1 MSIVFFFIIIPLSK
15 DIILC
20 TSKCGRVWIWARIP
34 HITVAFLTRVTHMW
48 FVQRPKTL
56 STPCVKG
63 EKRKEKWPLFRAEFA
78 EGEPFAL
85 CEWFKSQWIWFI
97 VFSQTSIICK
107 NSTWFCNKGPMSS
120 SIESCC
126 SVAVITGAFSVSLWV
141 PSLPLS
147 ASVKVQ
153 LSSDAELMLIH
164 AVQQKQDT

>member
-1 MSIVFFFIIIPLSK
+1 MLKRLDLSPNSSHHSSFPNSSHSDTVCSMSENSLPT
-15 DIILC
+15 LC
-20 TSKCGRVWIWARIP
+20 KRR
-34 HITVAFLTRVTHMW
+34 
-48 FVQRPKTL
+48 
-56 STPCVKG
+56 
-63 EKRKEKWPLFRAEFA
+63 KRKEKWPLFRAEFA

-85 CEWFKSQWIWFI
+85 CEWFKSQWVWFI

-107 NSTWFCNKGPMSS
+107 NSTWFCNKALVSS